1 MFTFRPA
8 KRGQAS
14 VMIGLAGP
22 SRSGKTFSALRIATG
37 LASGGPI
44 FFIDTE
50 RGRAL
55 QYADNFDFLHAELNE
70 PFSAER
76 YMEGIDQAA
85 AADAAVIIVDSASH
99 LHEGPGGIL
108 EQQEAELERMAGQD
122 FAKRE
127 RVKFA
132 AWIKPKA
139 AHNRYVNAILQ
150 VNTHMIFC
158 FRAKDKL
165 VMAKGPDGKT
175 QPLSVG
181 WTPICTDRFEYE
193 MTAMLVLPEGGQGT
207 PDLEAKS
214 TGLRTPL
221 DTMIEANKQLDES
234 LGEKLAKW
242 AGGKKAKPAKKAEAK
257 KDEPPALPDEGFFI
271 QKKDNL
277 VECHSIE
284 DWEGKMLVA
293 IKALP
298 ADRCATFRTRNGPI
312 MGRLHAEGFEKQIDA
327 VEDAFE
333 AKIGE
338 SAQDE
343 LI

>member
-1 MFTFRPA
+1 MTYTFKPA
-8 KRGQAS
+8 TRGQSS
-14 VMIGLAGP
+14 VMIGIAGP

-37 LASGGPI
+37 LAGGGPI
-44 FFIDTE
+44 YFIDTE

-55 QYADNFDFLHAELNE
+55 QYADNFSFLHTELNE
-70 PFSAER
+70 PFSSER
-76 YMEGIDQAA
+76 YMEAIQQAA
-85 AADAAVIIVDSASH
+85 KAEAAVVIVDSASH
-99 LHEGPGGIL
+99 AHEGPGGIL
-108 EQQEAELERMAGQD
+108 EQQEAELTRMAGKD
-122 FAKRE
+122 YAKRE

-139 AHNRYVNAILQ
+139 AHNKYVNAILQ

-165 VMAKGPDGKT
+165 VMAKGMDGKT

-193 MTAMLVLPEGGQGT
+193 MTAMLVLPEGAKGT

-214 TGLRTPL
+214 TGLRTPM

-242 AGGKKAKPAKKAEAK
+242 ARGKAAKPAAAK
-257 KDEPPALPDEGFFI
+257 KEEAPPEPPPDGFHI
-271 QKKDNL
+271 QKQKSL
-277 VECHSIE
+277 VQCDSVD
-284 DWEGKMLVA
+284 DWEGKMLLA

-298 ADRCATFRTRNGPI
+298 ADKCKDFRERNGPI
-312 MGRLHAEGFEKQIDA
+312 MARLHAEGFDAPVDA
-327 VEDAFE
+327 VQLAFLE
-333 AKIGE
+333 KIGE
-338 SAQDE
+338 TT
-343 LI
+343 